1 MKDAADDAQGSPPYR
16 LARLLALEE
25 SSEGD
30 WLPEELGAL
39 FQHQWSAPV
48 AFDLAVLG
56 SSVAAKM
63 RTLSESQGLLL
74 KSYRD
79 LFLHP
84 CPPLELLVLTKEF
97 AKAHQGNP
105 ESPLP
110 REISLALYYTAIFS
124 AWIQLGQRISALD
137 DLALRQAAECML
149 AQPWMDE
156 PTKALFREGLE
167 RLERQRAGAAPRA

>member
-1 MKDAADDAQGSPPYR
+1 MKDAANETQGCPPHR

-30 WLPEELGAL
+30 WRPEELGAV

-48 AFDLAVLG
+48 AFDLTVLG
-56 SSVAAKM
+56 SSAAGKM
-63 RTLSESQGLLL
+63 RTLSDAQGLLL

-79 LFLHP
+79 LLLHP

-97 AKAHQGNP
+97 AKAHQANP
-105 ESPLP
+105 GSPLP
-110 REISLALYYTAIFS
+110 REVSLALYYTAIFS
-124 AWIQLGQRISALD
+124 AWVRLGQRISTLD
-137 DLALRQAAECML
+137 DLALGEAAECML
-149 AQPWMDE
+149 AQPWVDE

-167 RLERQRAGAAPRA
+167 RLDRQRAGASPRS